1 MTISIKTLSLFAL
14 TISLTIAIPNAGF
27 TQDTNTPPA
36 KEKPSKKAA
45 KAEPKAEP
53 KAVTFSAK
61 IAAVDK
67 VARTITLDDRAKH
80 VLQISSDTL
89 ITKDGKPAIF
99 ADGAIGEAA
108 NGTYKK
114 SEDGKLSAL
123 LLNFGEKPKAAKPV
137 SKPKKTKPE
146 ATNAPAAVSA
156 PVVPVPPTAPAVPST
171 NVVQ

>member
-1 MTISIKTLSLFAL
+1 MATRVMTISIKTLSLFAL

-89 ITKDGKPAIF
+89 ITKDGKPANGVGK
-99 ADGAIGEAA
+99 GAR
-108 NGTYKK
+108 
-114 SEDGKLSAL
+114 L
-123 LLNFGEKPKAAKPV
+123 
-137 SKPKKTKPE
+137 
-146 ATNAPAAVSA
+146 
-156 PVVPVPPTAPAVPST
+156 VPPEETIIEEK
-171 NVVQ
+171 NVIAE